1 MKIISIKKN
10 CKNKYQIELD
20 NGETIKLYDN
30 VILKHNL
37 LFKKEISDD
46 LKKELEEDNNPEEV
60 YYQVVKF
67 ISKKMRS
74 KKEVKDF
81 INKYNLSG
89 VEQQQM
95 LEKLE
100 KNRFINDEIF
110 CRSYIQDRMLLSS
123 DGPEKIYDDLINK
136 NIKVELINKY
146 LEQIDEDEVYQ
157 KLEKIVLKK
166 LKMNT
171 NKSRYTLYQ
180 KLIFEF
186 INLGYSKNMIEDLL
200 LKYLQ
205 NTNKDI
211 VTKEYYKL
219 YRKLSSKYEG
229 EELEKQIFYK
239 LKQKGFSNDELAFI
253 SEK

>member
-1 MKIISIKKN
+1 MKILSIKKK

-20 NGETIKLYDN
+20 NGEIIKLYDN

-46 LKKELEEDNNPEEV
+46 LKSILEEDNNNEDV
-60 YYQVVKF
+60 YYQVIKF

-74 KKEVKDF
+74 RKEVKDF
-81 INKYNLSG
+81 IDKYDLPKI
-89 VEQQQM
+89 EQQKM

-123 DGPEKIYDDLINK
+123 DGPKKIYDDLMDK
-136 NIKVELINKY
+136 NIDVELINKY
-146 LEQIDEDEVYQ
+146 LEQIEEDVVYQ
-157 KLEKIVLKK
+157 KLEKLILKK

-180 KLIFEF
+180 KLSFEF
-186 INLGYSKNMIEDLL
+186 INLGYSKNMIEELL
-200 LKYLQ
+200 QKHLQ

-211 VTKEYYKL
+211 VNKEYYKL
-219 YRKLSSKYEG
+219 HRKLSSKYEG
-229 EELEKQIFYK
+229 EDLEKQIFYK
-239 LKQKGFSNDELAFI
+239 LKQKGFSNDELDLI